1 MDTSKENKPG
11 RTQIR
16 LTYFNSPYKM
26 ELIVELKG
34 LTDDQI
40 KELLFSSY
48 LKMKR
53 GCEKRH
59 FQDTLK

>member
-1 MDTSKENKPG
+1 
-11 RTQIR
+11 
-16 LTYFNSPYKM
+16 M